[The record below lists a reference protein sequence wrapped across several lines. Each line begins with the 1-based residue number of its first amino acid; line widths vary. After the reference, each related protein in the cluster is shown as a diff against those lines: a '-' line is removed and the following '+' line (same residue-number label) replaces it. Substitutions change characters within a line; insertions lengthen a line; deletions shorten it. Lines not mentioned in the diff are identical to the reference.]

1 MRHLSF
7 FLSSDSPEV
16 LIKSISPVVEGN
28 DLSLVCHVTGNPPP
42 DVLWMRGSANSVL
55 TRNNTVM
62 LQNVTR
68 TDSGLFQC
76 YAWNGIGK
84 NASSKV
90 TVDVLCEY
98 RGTAY
103 MYEANHV
110 KLWFGW

>member
-1 MRHLSF
+1 
-7 FLSSDSPEV
+7 
-16 LIKSISPVVEGN
+16 
-28 DLSLVCHVTGNPPP
+28 
-42 DVLWMRGSANSVL
+42 
-55 TRNNTVM
+55 M

>member
-7 FLSSDSPEV
+7 CLSSDSPEV

-84 NASSKV
+84 NA
-90 TVDVLCEY
+90 
-98 RGTAY
+98 
-103 MYEANHV
+103 
-110 KLWFGW
+110 